1 MCWCIFKTMRSAE
14 TTYNLSVVI
23 THLGKLIVKVEYGK
37 SKARLYLKDGE
48 IDRNYFARN
57 ESVTWQMNE

>member
-1 MCWCIFKTMRSAE
+1 MRSAE

-57 ESVTWQMNE
+57 ESVT